1 MGAFP
6 NNANANAAVQ
16 QQRIESNVLTG
27 EQRLVPVPQP
37 TVPTAPAP
45 TKKSSTSHRKR
56 SIYSKKGA
64 RGSIRSGIDFGPGR
78 ANRIPEQDSP
88 EYEQLLQSVRNL
100 NQRRR

>member
-6 NNANANAAVQ
+6 NNANAAVQ

-45 TKKSSTSHRKR
+45 TKKSSTSRSKR
-56 SIYSKKGA
+56 STYSKRGA
-64 RGSIRSGIDFGPGR
+64 WGIGASGIDFGPGR